1 MTITPWRRKK
11 KNQRTDAKAA
21 IERAENANNELERR
35 RPEATHLSARLRA
48 LRHENHFE
56 PKIRAAMEGG
66 HQ

>member
-1 MTITPWRRKK
+1 MVIKLWRRKHTAG
-11 KNQRTDAKAA
+11 QAAAKAA
-21 IERAENANNELERR
+21 IARAEQDSAELARQRSE
-35 RPEATHLSARLRA
+35 TKHLSARLRA

>member
-1 MTITPWRRKK
+1 MTIIPWRRKK
-11 KNQRTDAKAA
+11 KNKRTDAKAA
-21 IERAENANNELERR
+21 IERAETANSDLARQRSETR
-35 RPEATHLSARLRA
+35 HLSARLRA